1 MVPFANILFPFRD
14 YIICVDNA
22 LAADGVIY
30 IKGSN
35 YFLFFVVHE
44 LIFLYGFFNVLYCF
58 TALAWISCIKER
70 WNWIICSNWSS
81 PKVILQVLVHTTL
94 SYYLHVT
101 LKKHLPLL
109 NVGGTVDV
117 NFCLF
122 VFCHGSFHNTK
133 LSLQEPQSSLLHH
146 ASQWVWCEKVLQKIV
161 TCREWAVLAYS
172 CIFFII
178 AVCLLAAF
186 HISFHLV
193 L

>member
-1 MVPFANILFPFRD
+1 MVPFANILFTFRD

-22 LAADGVIY
+22 LAADSVIY

-122 VFCHGSFHNTK
+122 VFLSWIIPQYQTIFTRAPVLTSAPCFTMGMVWESASKDCHM
-133 LSLQEPQSSLLHH
+133 
-146 ASQWVWCEKVLQKIV
+146 
-161 TCREWAVLAYS
+161 
-172 CIFFII
+172 
-178 AVCLLAAF
+178 
-186 HISFHLV
+186 
-193 L
+193 